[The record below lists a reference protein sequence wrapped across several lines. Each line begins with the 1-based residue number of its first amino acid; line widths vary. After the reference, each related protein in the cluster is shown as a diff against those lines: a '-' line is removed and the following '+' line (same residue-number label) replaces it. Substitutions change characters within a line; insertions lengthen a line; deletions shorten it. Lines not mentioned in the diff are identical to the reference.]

1 MCIVVCVLCVYSL
14 SFGTK
19 SFSPS
24 PPALDC
30 VDLHN
35 SSTQFWVMFSMD
47 NNGMFV
53 CWCMYVNQK
62 DSFPISFHLLSQ
74 MFQTLTNSVP
84 ASNTLFVPCFYIVL
98 MFCLRSAIFL
108 TVFLFPHQFKGQD
121 EASDTLSGHAGSVW

>member
-19 SFSPS
+19 PFSPS

-53 CWCMYVNQK
+53 CWCMYVNQRFMLNNFL
-62 DSFPISFHLLSQ
+62 SFTFTNPLL
-74 MFQTLTNSVP
+74 TLYLP
-84 ASNTLFVPCFYIVL
+84 LTLFLYHLYCI